1 MIKVPRSLLVTA
13 FVMVASGTFFG
24 IVWSPV
30 PPHTLNLVGVPGP
43 RKEVVVYPKEPP
55 AFKPLEDDVRW
66 VSLPLFLNAPQ
77 SLNANVGVYART
89 KDVTQDPSCVPLTAR
104 LQNPSINGD
113 FSAYVCA
120 VSANDSKVGEA
131 LFENAKYASLEG
143 VSAPGAS
150 TIAEGIQKG
159 KLWLGVDPS
168 SLPPTPITLQL
179 RLSGAGY
186 VSPSPGLLN
195 IALIGLLVFLMGQAV
210 YRFAARASSGK
221 AALWRHPLM
230 RLSKFGIVLGLG
242 VVLLGAVLD
251 VLNHGIGGMPRSTLF
266 AALSTSLSASCLLP
280 EIDFAENSIEDKTL
294 RFFAGTAG
302 AVLTLGVVLAV
313 LLRFLPNQL
322 ALLF

>member
-1 MIKVPRSLLVTA
+1 MTA
-13 FVMVASGTFFG
+13 FAMVASGTFLG

-30 PPHTLNLVGVPGP
+30 PPHTLNLVGVPEPQG
-43 RKEVVVYPKEPP
+43 KAVVYPKEPP

-66 VSLPLFLNAPQ
+66 VSLLLFLNAPQ
-77 SLNANVGVYART
+77 PLNANVGVYART

-104 LQNPSINGD
+104 LQNPSVDAD

-120 VSANDSKVGEA
+120 VSANDSKVGET

-168 SLPPTPITLQL
+168 GLPPTLIALQL
-179 RLSGAGY
+179 RLSGVGY
-186 VSPSPGLLN
+186 VIPSPGLLN
-195 IALIGLLVFLMGQAV
+195 IALIGLFLFLMGQAV
-210 YRFAARASSGK
+210 YHFAARADSGR
-221 AALWRHPLM
+221 AALWRHPLK
-230 RLSKFGIVLGLG
+230 RLSKFGIASGLG

-251 VLNHGIGGMPRSTLF
+251 VLDHEIGGVPRSTLF
-266 AALSTSLSASCLLP
+266 AAMSTSLSAFCLLP

-294 RFFAGTAG
+294 RFLAATAVV
-302 AVLTLGVVLAV
+302 VLTLGVALAI